1 MTLSNQSKGA
11 KNIIRHTSKELEA
24 KEVLTVQSSALIN
37 EIAENTHLSNT
48 DALSAFAM
56 VINSIKTHLLQGDNV
71 NLGDLGILSTC
82 AAINDTN
89 DNSENTED
97 NIKEVEVSFTAS
109 KHLKFELLEM
119 ARAHQHISICTQ
131 F

>member
-1 MTLSNQSKGA
+1 MTLSNQIKGA
-11 KNIIRHTSKELEA
+11 KSMIRQTSKKLEER
-24 KEVLTVQSSALIN
+24 EVRTIQSSTLIN
-37 EIAENTHLSNT
+37 EIAENTHLSST

-56 VINSIKTHLLQGDNV
+56 MINSIKTHLLQGDNV

-82 AAINDTN
+82 AEAKNDI
-89 DNSENTED
+89 EKQEYARE

-109 KHLKFELLEM
+109 PHLKFELLEM
-119 ARAHQHISICTQ
+119 ARIHQHISICTQ